1 MTGHDAGA
9 GPAAPRPS
17 PEPGPVRKRERP
29 DPRPTRLMIGA
40 GAVAA
45 LTVIGAGMVRFPVA
59 ATEAPSAQTVDGAAT
74 KSAKAQRPVR
84 YIKLKRGQQAP
95 KGAKVIQKA
104 APKPRVVIRRVTM
117 SAPTRATSTR
127 STSTRPTRT
136 KSQPP
141 VARTRQ
147 SG

>member
-1 MTGHDAGA
+1 
-9 GPAAPRPS
+9 
-17 PEPGPVRKRERP
+17 
-29 DPRPTRLMIGA
+29 MIGA
-40 GAVAA
+40 GAMAA

-59 ATEAPSAQTVDGAAT
+59 ATEAPPAESADGPTT

-84 YIKLKRGQQAP
+84 YIKLKRGEKAP

-104 APKPRVVIRRVTM
+104 APKPRVIIRRVTV
-117 SAPTRATSTR
+117 STPTGATSSRSTSSR